1 MFIASFLCKIAWC
14 LLNDYV
20 HMGTMSGYGSHKD
33 QIWALDLLKLEFQ
46 MIVNWQVVTSNLTR
60 VISESRKHS

>member
-1 MFIASFLCKIAWC
+1 
-14 LLNDYV
+14 
-20 HMGTMSGYGSHKD
+20 MGTMSGYGSHKD